1 MDYNENNYIES
12 TYLQGKYSKA
22 ILTNYDVEEESISQI
37 INLCNQPYS
46 EGSDIIMMPDMHA
59 GKGCT
64 IGTTMTYN
72 NKICPNI
79 VGVDIGCLDKDT
91 EVLTPKGWIKIS
103 DYDNEQ
109 ILVYNADTDEAF
121 FELPNA
127 YIKNPCS
134 EFWHFSNTKNLD
146 QMLSDEHHML
156 IYQGYKTRGFK
167 KKDYS
172 AVDFVNRISKL
183 SKADNYTAKTTFSIK
198 NEGLKYL
205 DNDIRIFIMISADA
219 RLKSQKNGTTHVEL
233 HFSKERKIERAK
245 TLLTEAEISFRESVY
260 VNNTTCIS
268 FTTDK
273 FKTKDL
279 SQFYL
284 ASKEQLN
291 IVCEEVFFWD
301 GTIDILRGHKSFS
314 STNKINADVIQ
325 FAFSATGI
333 RSSIHAY
340 QNINKP
346 NWNTTYVVIPT
357 KNEYVAYRSDM
368 ITRCSS
374 KDGYK
379 YCFNTNTGAF
389 VARRNDCI
397 FVTGNCGI
405 TVAEFSL
412 SNRDDL
418 DLALC
423 DEIINERIPAGFN
436 IHEHPVAF
444 YKNYSNSVRCYDYLK
459 DIPRIKRSIGT
470 LGGGNHYIEISRSEE
485 TGRYIFIVHS
495 GSRNFGKQIAEC
507 YQRLAE
513 KVCEDN
519 IPRDLKYLTGE
530 HLENYIH
537 DTVEAQKYAE
547 LNRNAMI
554 HLFFEGL
561 TKAGYMLNPFDTW
574 QSIHNYVDTEHKII
588 RKGAISAYKGQKCII
603 PLNMRDGSLICIGK
617 GNPAWNC
624 SAPHGAGRKMS
635 RAKAKENID
644 YDVFKESMNG
654 IYTSSVC
661 RSTLDESPQAYKDA
675 SEIERLIVPT
685 VEIVE
690 HLKPLYN
697 FKAH

>member
-79 VGVDIGCLDKDT
+79 VGVDIG
-91 EVLTPKGWIKIS
+91 
-103 DYDNEQ
+103 
-109 ILVYNADTDEAF
+109 
-121 FELPNA
+121 
-127 YIKNPCS
+127 
-134 EFWHFSNTKNLD
+134 
-146 QMLSDEHHML
+146 
-156 IYQGYKTRGFK
+156 
-167 KKDYS
+167 
-172 AVDFVNRISKL
+172 
-183 SKADNYTAKTTFSIK
+183 
-198 NEGLKYL
+198 
-205 DNDIRIFIMISADA
+205 
-219 RLKSQKNGTTHVEL
+219 
-233 HFSKERKIERAK
+233 
-245 TLLTEAEISFRESVY
+245 
-260 VNNTTCIS
+260 
-268 FTTDK
+268 
-273 FKTKDL
+273 
-279 SQFYL
+279 
-284 ASKEQLN
+284 
-291 IVCEEVFFWD
+291 
-301 GTIDILRGHKSFS
+301 
-314 STNKINADVIQ
+314 
-325 FAFSATGI
+325 
-333 RSSIHAY
+333 
-340 QNINKP
+340 
-346 NWNTTYVVIPT
+346 
-357 KNEYVAYRSDM
+357 
-368 ITRCSS
+368 
-374 KDGYK
+374 
-379 YCFNTNTGAF
+379 
-389 VARRNDCI
+389 
-397 FVTGNCGI
+397 CGI

-485 TGRYIFIVHS
+485 TGRYIFMVHS

-519 IPRDLKYLTGE
+519 IPHDLKYLTGE

-547 LNRNAMI
+547 LNRNTMI

-561 TKAGYMLNPFDTW
+561 AKAGYILNPFDTW

-617 GNPAWNC
+617 GNPTWNC

-661 RSTLDESPQAYKDA
+661 RNTLDESPQAYKDA
-675 SEIERLIVPT
+675 SEIERLIAPT